1 MASTTS
7 SAIAP
12 TGSAICGTPAQYD
25 IPIQDASCAVPNK
38 DKNKDFMNDCC
49 KNAAVTS
56 YNDDCALY
64 CLADD
69 QSVQDLTTCLFDAGV
84 AYNEVWCNKP
94 QNATA
99 TGKSP
104 TQTSTGTGNGTPS
117 STESPGAA
125 AALNM
130 PVFVQSGPTKLGIA
144 VCAVVIPALVGGMM
158 F

>member
-25 IPIQDASCAVPNK
+25 IPTLDAACAVSNK
-38 DKNKDFMNDCC
+38 NENKDFMDDCC
-49 KNAAVTS
+49 KKAAVTL
-56 YNDDCALY
+56 YNDGCALY
-64 CLADD
+64 CHAEA
-69 QSVQDLTTCLFDAGV
+69 QTVQNLTSCLFEAGV
-84 AYNEVWCNKP
+84 PYNGVWCNKP

-104 TQTSTGTGNGTPS
+104 TQTSTGTGTPT
-117 STESPGAA
+117 STESPSAA

-144 VCAVVIPALVGGMM
+144 VCAVVIPALIGGMM